1 MQEKKILRIMHKT
14 TLNKLIENPKVYYI
28 YDLRGAV
35 FGIDDVGDYIIIVED
50 GLIIKDE
57 LDDSEI
63 VKVSIYSSPEWFKLV
78 TNGEILPWI
87 CACINKKYILK
98 EHVKLLMSTNPLQL
112 RKCFDSI
119 KTKIL
124 SNLGETELSKQFNLW
139 KIILFARFCNQ
150 IIENHKIV
158 NFRNSANDYFELRKY
173 NDFNELFSVFNK
185 LLAPELDLLY
195 KSTNELLKQEKIV
208 KLQQKINNNES
219 N

>member
-1 MQEKKILRIMHKT
+1 MHKT
-14 TLNKLIENPKVYYI
+14 TLSKLIENPEVYYI

-35 FGIDDVGDYIIIVED
+35 FGIDNIGEYIIVVKD
-50 GLIIKDE
+50 GLVIKDE

-63 VKVSIYSSPEWFKLV
+63 IKVSIYSSSEWFKLV
-78 TNGEILPWI
+78 INGEILPWI
-87 CACINKKYILK
+87 CACIDKKYILK
-98 EHVKLLMSTNPLQL
+98 EHVKLLMTTNPLQL
-112 RKCFDSI
+112 RKCFDII
-119 KTKIL
+119 KTQIL

-173 NDFNELFSVFNK
+173 NDFNELFSIFNK

-195 KSTNELLKQEKIV
+195 KSTNELLKQEKII
-208 KLQQKINNNES
+208 KLQQKINNNVS

>member
-1 MQEKKILRIMHKT
+1 MHKT
-14 TLNKLIENPKVYYI
+14 TLNKLIEHPEVYYI
-28 YDLRGAV
+28 YDLRGAA
-35 FGIDDVGDYIIIVED
+35 FGVDDLGEYIIVTKD
-50 GLIIKDE
+50 GLVIKDE

-63 VKVSIYSSPEWFKLV
+63 VKVSIYSSSEWFKLV
-78 TNGEILPWI
+78 VNGEILPWI
-87 CACINKKYILK
+87 CACIDKKYILK
-98 EHVKLLMSTNPLQL
+98 EYVKLLMTTNPLQL
-112 RKCFDSI
+112 RKCFEA
-119 KTKIL
+119 TRVQIL
-124 SNLGETELSKQFNLW
+124 SNLGETESSKRFNLW

-173 NDFNELFSVFNK
+173 NDFNELFSIFNK

>member
-1 MQEKKILRIMHKT
+1 MHKT
-14 TLNKLIENPKVYYI
+14 TLSKLIENPEVYYI

-35 FGIDDVGDYIIIVED
+35 FGIDNVGEYLIVVKD
-50 GLIIKDE
+50 GLVIKDE

-63 VKVSIYSSPEWFKLV
+63 IKVSIYSSSEWFKLV
-78 TNGEILPWI
+78 INGEILPWI
-87 CACINKKYILK
+87 CACIDKKYILK
-98 EHVKLLMSTNPLQL
+98 EHVKLLMTTNPLQL
-112 RKCFDSI
+112 RKCFDTI
-119 KTKIL
+119 KTQIL

-173 NDFNELFSVFNK
+173 NDFNELFSIFNK

>member
-1 MQEKKILRIMHKT
+1 MHKT
-14 TLNKLIENPKVYYI
+14 TLNKLIEHPEVYYI

-35 FGIDDVGDYIIIVED
+35 FGIDNLGEYIVVVKD
-50 GLIIKDE
+50 GLVIKDE

-63 VKVSIYSSPEWFKLV
+63 VKVSIYSSSEWFKLV

-87 CACINKKYILK
+87 CACIDKKYVLK
-98 EHVKLLMSTNPLQL
+98 EYVKLLMTTNPLQL
-112 RKCFDSI
+112 RKCFNT
-119 KTKIL
+119 TKNQIL

-158 NFRNSANDYFELRKY
+158 NFRNSASDYRELRKY
-173 NDFNELFSVFNK
+173 NNFDELLNIFNVLIT
-185 LLAPELDLLY
+185 PELNLLY
-195 KSTNELLKQEKIV
+195 KSTDELLKQEKIT
-208 KLQQKINNNES
+208 KLQQKINNES